1 MAGERKR
8 RQRRRPAWGKVAIVL
23 VALAGLAAAWRYTPL
38 ADYLTGERVREWA
51 RVVRHTSWAPFAIV
65 AAYTPASLVLF
76 PRPIL
81 TLLALVAFG
90 TWLGLAYAGAG
101 IMLAALATYYA
112 GRHIGE
118 KRVNRLAGDSLA
130 TATKVLREHGVAAIF
145 ALNMV
150 PTPPFAVQGMIAGAY
165 RVNVWH
171 YALGSLL
178 GMIPS
183 LLAWTVFGR
192 QAAHLIEDPSQI
204 SIWVIVAAIVLL
216 AAVTWVVRRWFVR
229 MSAD

>member
-1 MAGERKR
+1 MASERKR
-8 RQRRRPAWGKVAIVL
+8 GRQRPAWGKIAVGLA
-23 VALAGLAAAWRYTPL
+23 ALAGLAAAWRYTPL
-38 ADYLTGERVREWA
+38 ADYLTSERIREWA
-51 RVVRHTSWAPFAIV
+51 RVVRHTPWAPFVIV
-65 AAYTPASLVLF
+65 AAYSPASFVLF

-81 TLLALVAFG
+81 TLLAVVSFG
-90 TWLGLAYAGAG
+90 TWLGLVYAGAG
-101 IMLAALATYYA
+101 IMLAALVTYYA
-112 GRHIGE
+112 GRYIGE
-118 KRVNRLAGDSLA
+118 KPVNRIAGDALA
-130 TATKVLREHGVAAIF
+130 PATRVLREHGVAAIF

-192 QAAHLIEDPSQI
+192 QVTHLIEDPSQI
-204 SIWVIVAAIVLL
+204 SVWVIVAAIAVL
-216 AAVTWVVRRWFVR
+216 AGVTWAVRRWFAR